1 MIFRTLVVHG
11 RETRGQALVEFAMS
25 ALITVA
31 LLLGVV
37 EMSRMLITY
46 TTVCNAARIGVRYA
60 MVHGSDN
67 SATVTQIQSVV
78 DTYLSG
84 APIDT
89 SSTNIY
95 VRYPSASSCK
105 NPGCLVTVTIS
116 YPYHPIM
123 TYFPLSVSLSS
134 TSEGVIT
141 F

>member
-1 MIFRTLVVHG
+1 MTFRSLISHV
-11 RETRGQALVEFAMS
+11 RDRRGQALVEFAMS

-78 DTYLSG
+78 DGYLSG
-84 APIDT
+84 APINT
-89 SSTNIY
+89 SSTTIN
-95 VRYPSASSCK
+95 VAYPSASCK
-105 NPGCLVTVTIS
+105 NPGCLVKVTVS

>member
-1 MIFRTLVVHG
+1 VTFRTLIPHV
-11 RETRGQALVEFAMS
+11 RDTRGQALVEFAMS

-78 DTYLSG
+78 DNYLSA

-89 SSTNIY
+89 SSTTIN
-95 VRYPSASSCK
+95 VAYPSASSCK
-105 NPGCLVTVTIS
+105 NPGCLVKVTIS

-123 TYFPLSVSLSS
+123 TYVPLSVSLSS

>member
-1 MIFRTLVVHG
+1 
-11 RETRGQALVEFAMS
+11 MS

-67 SATVTQIQSVV
+67 SATITQIRSVV
-78 DTYLSG
+78 DNYLSG

-89 SSTNIY
+89 SSATIN
-95 VRYPSASSCK
+95 VAYPSASCT
-105 NPGCLVTVTIS
+105 NPDPGCLVKVTIS

-123 TYFPLSVSLSS
+123 TYFPLSVTLSS